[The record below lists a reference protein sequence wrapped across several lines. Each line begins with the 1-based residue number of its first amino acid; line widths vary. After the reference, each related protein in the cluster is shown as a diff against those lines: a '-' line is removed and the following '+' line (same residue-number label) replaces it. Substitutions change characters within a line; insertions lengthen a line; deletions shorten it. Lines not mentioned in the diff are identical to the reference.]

1 MARLIASVSRRRE
14 DSLHGGFDPDKFV
27 EGVDDFICSVCTKV
41 LREPHL
47 TACCGQHYC
56 SSCLGHWTKTQPK
69 PTRCLYCRQSNF
81 RHILD
86 KKMERKIKSLH
97 VLCVHSEDGCQ
108 WKGELRNLK
117 DHLQFS
123 LDDGCGYVEI
133 ACSNNC
139 GTLLRQK
146 DKQEHMEKVCPLRT
160 YQCEYCGI
168 GGKYKHITT
177 QHYVMCSKY
186 PLQCPKGC
194 PAVVKRCDLE
204 AHKNECP
211 LEEVV
216 CPYSSYIGCDA
227 AILRKDLDDH
237 LTRHGN
243 QHIGEMSTK
252 LADCER
258 DVNKVQEELVRI
270 SARVNKMKP
279 RIDETN
285 EKVEELQNSLS
296 EMRTKLVSSKRE
308 LQRELENT
316 NAEVEETNETVED
329 LQKTLKKVSTELVS
343 SKREMQR
350 ELATTNARV
359 EGTNER
365 VEKVQNNFS
374 EMSTELASSQRDVQ
388 WELTNTNARMEATN
402 ERVEELQNN
411 MSEVT
416 TKLVSSERE
425 MQWELTN
432 TNAEVEKT
440 NEKMNRTNARVE
452 ELRIYIYCACCLL
465 VIVVILL
472 VALHIK
478 LSSYKKEEL

>member
-1 MARLIASVSRRRE
+1 MSGRRE
-14 DSLHGGFDPDKFV
+14 DSLYGGFDPDKFV
-27 EGVDDFICSVCTKV
+27 EAVDDFICSVCTKV

-56 SSCLGHWTKTQPK
+56 SSCLGHWSKTQHK
-69 PTRCLYCRQSNF
+69 PTRCPYCRQSNF

-86 KKMERKIKSLH
+86 RKMERRIKSLH

-117 DHLQFS
+117 DHLQFR
-123 LDDGCGYVEI
+123 LDDGCGYIEI

-139 GTLLRQK
+139 GALLRQK
-146 DKQEHMEKVCPLRT
+146 DKQEHMEKECPLRT
-160 YQCEYCGI
+160 YQCEHCGTRGI
-168 GGKYKHITT
+168 YKDITT

-194 PAVVKRCDLE
+194 PTVVKRCDLE
-204 AHKNECP
+204 AHKNKCP

-216 CPYSSYIGCDA
+216 CPYSSYVGCDA

-237 LTRHGN
+237 LTRHGK
-243 QHIGEMSTK
+243 QHISEMSTK

-270 SARVNKMKP
+270 SARVNKTKA

-308 LQRELENT
+308 LQQELENT
-316 NAEVEETNETVED
+316 NAEVEETNERVEE
-329 LQKTLKKVSTELVS
+329 LQKTLRKVSAELVS

-365 VEKVQNNFS
+365 VSNFS

-411 MSEVT
+411 MSEVS

-425 MQWELTN
+425 MQWELAY
-432 TNAEVEKT
+432 TNAQVEKT
-440 NEKMNRTNARVE
+440 NERMNRTNARME

-478 LSSYKKEEL
+478 LFSYIKKEEL